1 MNKFI
6 EENGKTIIYLM
17 ATIFFTINFVYIL
30 GVIGT
35 LFFALGVITDI
46 NILIIGLCCAYL
58 MEDYTF
64 YIIDQH
70 KDVIEAILENNRGR

>member
-6 EENGKTIIYLM
+6 EENGRTIIYLM

-35 LFFALGVITDI
+35 VFYAFGVITDL

-58 MEDYTF
+58 MEEHTF

-70 KDVIEAILENNRGR
+70 KDVIDAILDKHRG